1 MLDGSSATDRPT
13 AEGVTRTVALVALS
27 GVVSHALARSTYPI
41 LLPAIEDELLAN
53 HQQAGLLTTV
63 NFGAYMG
70 AVALVTSISG
80 RFELTR
86 ILRVGL
92 ATAAIGFVVLAV
104 AGGFPSLAT
113 GQILA
118 GVGSAGIWMTAPAI
132 ATASVAANRRGTVMG
147 LLSSTMGIGII
158 ASSQG
163 TSLAR
168 ALADDDRIWRPTWV
182 GAALFAAAVLAAM
195 TIWLRAPATAS
206 IAGGVSLDRLRAV
219 PGWLTLTIGYVLSG
233 LVVSSFTPFFG
244 AAMEESGFSRGH
256 VANLYSLFGLA
267 AVFGA
272 VSLGRLSD
280 RVGRRPVLLGAMV
293 AIAAS
298 CALVLTGREPYATV
312 AAVLFGAASFTFP
325 VLVAAYLSD
334 HLKDR
339 AFANGLGA
347 LTLIYGV
354 ALLTGP
360 FVSGT
365 VGDSTLG
372 FEAVFVGLTACS
384 LLAAV
389 AIHAVPA
396 DGEAV
401 TTAPAP
407 ST

>member
-1 MLDGSSATDRPT
+1 VS
-13 AEGVTRTVALVALS
+13 RTVALLALS

-41 LLPAIEDELLAN
+41 LLPAIEEELLAN
-53 HQQAGLLTTV
+53 HQQSGLLTTI
-63 NFGAYMG
+63 NFGAYMA
-70 AVALVTSISG
+70 AVALVTSIGG
-80 RFELTR
+80 RFELAR

-92 ATAAIGFVVLAV
+92 LTAGIGFVVLA
-104 AGGFPSLAT
+104 AADDFASLAV
-113 GQILA
+113 GQALA
-118 GVGSAGIWMTAPAI
+118 GVGSAGIWMTAPVI

-163 TSLAR
+163 TRAVR

-182 GAALFAAAVLAAM
+182 GAALFAVVVLAAM
-195 TIWLRAPATAS
+195 IVALRAPATAS
-206 IAGGVSLDRLRAV
+206 IAGGISLERLRAV
-219 PGWLTLTIGYVLSG
+219 PGWLALTIGYVLSG

-244 AAMEESGFSRGH
+244 AALEEVGFSRSH

-272 VSLGRLSD
+272 VSFGRISD
-280 RVGRRPVLLGAMV
+280 RVGRRPVLFGAMV
-293 AIAAS
+293 VVSTAS
-298 CALVLTGREPYATV
+298 ALVLTGREPYATV
-312 AAVLFGAASFTFP
+312 AALLFGAASFTFP

-339 AFANGLGA
+339 AFANALGA

-360 FVSGT
+360 FVAGT

-372 FEAVFVGLTACS
+372 FEAVFIGLTCCS
-384 LLAAV
+384 LLAAL

-396 DGEAV
+396 DAEAV
-401 TTAPAP
+401 STAPSP